1 MMPPDCTMAPW
12 PVLAV
17 DRVSALLREGG
28 SRQPLVRLLNSS
40 KLDTCMPALARF
52 FKFFFMS
59 EVCSRVGTPL
69 SPPFAFLCSIGSL
82 FKANS
87 LFSSRRVSAI
97 SMPAGRHPESTPK
110 RISSSWCTR
119 ANTEARRIHRRI
131 RVRDAQERMS
141 DTQKDTQ
148 ADTTTYAGG
157 YAGLIPIPGLECTH
171 CSPSSMS

>member
-110 RISSSWCTR
+110 RISSSWYTR
-119 ANTEARRIHRRI
+119 ANTCQGYAEG
-131 RVRDAQERMS
+131 
-141 DTQKDTQ
+141 
-148 ADTTTYAGG
+148 YAGG
-157 YAGLIPIPGLECTH
+157 YNHIRRRIRRPDPDTW
-171 CSPSSMS
+171 S